1 MSHTHIRVAK
11 PKPVSGR
18 YEWLPAVLLGLALAA
33 LAAWMVTWRL
43 DGFIDQSY
51 FVAEG
56 QVLGTRIVVD
66 HIWDG
71 AHGGFIYYRIEAHVN
86 YKLQNQM
93 QDRWLLASDVTTERE
108 RLAAKLATQ
117 PKRCL
122 VYWKPDFPENPRCRF
137 E

>member
-11 PKPVSGR
+11 PEPVPGR

-33 LAAWMVTWRL
+33 LAIWMMTGRW

-51 FVAEG
+51 SVAEG

-66 HIWDG
+66 HIFDG
-71 AHGGFIYYRIEAHVN
+71 RNGGSIYYRIEAHIS
-86 YKLQNQM
+86 YKFQGQM
-93 QDRWLLASDVTTERE
+93 QDRWLLASDITTERE

-117 PKRCL
+117 PKQCL